1 MSAPL
6 FSRWDLVAG
15 IKRKAELQGAVL
27 PDELDADEEWLRGEA
42 ERDEIEALATWE
54 PEWQ

>member
-1 MSAPL
+1 L